1 MFLREDRSL
10 GKAHEEENMV
20 KVLYAMASLLK
31 IVKHEMNEISNQN
44 IPNIAF
50 SNLFVV
56 FTKQI
61 SLTDWMK
68 ALVN

>member
-1 MFLREDRSL
+1 
-10 GKAHEEENMV
+10 MV